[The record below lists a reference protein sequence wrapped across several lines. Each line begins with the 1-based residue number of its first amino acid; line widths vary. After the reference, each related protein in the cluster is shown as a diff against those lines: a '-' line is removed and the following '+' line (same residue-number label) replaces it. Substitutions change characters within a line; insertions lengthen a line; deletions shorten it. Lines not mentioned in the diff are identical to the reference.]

1 MKKPIEVWVCSNS
14 AIDYITHSPDI
25 KVLRSTIKFQ
35 SSPEVYNDYIDM
47 DSDTFYKHLEEFP
60 EDIPKTAYISIG
72 KVEEL
77 VEEALAR
84 QTKDVIVILIS
95 SDLSGLY
102 NFFEH
107 YATTVKDR
115 GINLH
120 VFDSKTLVFGET
132 FMALAATNMI
142 EMGCDVE
149 EILEVLQVVKENNT
163 LTFAVDSLKYLVV
176 NGRLSKSSA
185 MVGNLLKMK
194 PLLEL
199 NEGKVVALER
209 IRTTKMAIN
218 RMIEHYLEHTNNKD
232 VFTYITHAINLEEA
246 NRVKQVILD
255 KYPNRQVVICPLSPV
270 VGAHAGP
277 KAIGIGSIDITKL
290 ANFNQDYFKIS
301 E

>member
-25 KVLRSTIKFQ
+25 KVLRSTINFQ
-35 SSPEVYNDYIDM
+35 SSPEIYNDFIDM
-47 DSDTFYKHLEEFP
+47 DSDTFYKHLEEYP
-60 EDIPKTAYISIG
+60 DDIPKTAYVSIG
-72 KVEEL
+72 KVDEL
-77 VEEALAR
+77 IDEAIAR
-84 QTKDVIVILIS
+84 NTTDVIVILIS

-102 NFFEH
+102 SFFEH
-107 YATTVKDR
+107 HATQVKDR

-120 VFDSKTLVFGET
+120 PFDSKTLVFGET
-132 FMALAATNMI
+132 FMALTAINMI
-142 EMGCDVE
+142 ESGCGVQ
-149 EILEVLQVVKENNT
+149 EILEVLQVIKENNT

-199 NEGKVVALER
+199 NDGKVVALER

-218 RMIEHYLEHTNNKD
+218 RMIEHYFEHTSNKN

-246 NRVKQVILD
+246 NRIKSVILE
-255 KYPNRQVVICPLSPV
+255 KHPERQVVICPLSPV

-277 KAIGIGSIDITKL
+277 KAIGIGTIDITKL
-290 ANFNQDYFKIS
+290 SNFNQAYFTI
-301 E
+301 EE

>member
-1 MKKPIEVWVCSNS
+1 MKKPIAVWVCSNS

-25 KVLRSTIKFQ
+25 QVLRSTINFQ

-60 EDIPKTAYISIG
+60 DDIPKTAYISIG

-77 VEEALAR
+77 VEEAISKGI
-84 QTKDVIVILIS
+84 KDVIVILIS

-107 YATTVKDR
+107 YATQVKDR

-120 VFDSKTLVFGET
+120 PFDSKTLVFGET
-132 FMALAATNMI
+132 FMAITTTNMI
-142 EMGCDVE
+142 ELGCDVS
-149 EILEVLQVVKENNT
+149 EILEVLQVIKENNT
-163 LTFAVDSLKYLVV
+163 ITFAVDSLKYLVV

-199 NEGKVVALER
+199 NDGKVVALER

-218 RMIEHYLEHTNNKD
+218 KMIEHYFQQTENKNI
-232 VFTYITHAINLEEA
+232 FTYITHAINLEEA
-246 NRVKQVILD
+246 TRIKQIILD
-255 KYPNRQVVICPLSPV
+255 KYPDRQVVICPLSPV

-277 KAIGIGSIDITKL
+277 KAIGIGTIDITKL
-290 ANFNQDYFKIS
+290 SRFNQDYFKIK

>member
-1 MKKPIEVWVCSNS
+1 MKKPIAVWVCSNS

-25 KVLRSTIKFQ
+25 QVLRSTINFQ

-60 EDIPKTAYISIG
+60 DDIPKTAYISIG

-77 VEEALAR
+77 VEEAISKGI
-84 QTKDVIVILIS
+84 KDVIVILIS

-107 YATTVKDR
+107 YATQVKDR

-120 VFDSKTLVFGET
+120 PFDSKTLVFGET
-132 FMALAATNMI
+132 FMAITATNMI
-142 EMGCDVE
+142 ELGCDVS
-149 EILEVLQVVKENNT
+149 EILEVLQVIKENNT
-163 LTFAVDSLKYLVV
+163 ITFAVDSLKYLVV

-199 NEGKVVALER
+199 NDGKVVALER

-218 RMIEHYLEHTNNKD
+218 KMIEHYFQQTENKNI
-232 VFTYITHAINLEEA
+232 FTYITHAINLEEA
-246 NRVKQVILD
+246 TRIKQIILD
-255 KYPNRQVVICPLSPV
+255 KYPDRQVVICPLSPV

-277 KAIGIGSIDITKL
+277 KAIGIGTIDITKL
-290 ANFNQDYFKIS
+290 SRFNQDYFKIK

>member
-25 KVLRSTIKFQ
+25 QVLRSTINFQ

-60 EDIPKTAYISIG
+60 DDIPKTAYISIG

-77 VEEALAR
+77 VEEAISKGI
-84 QTKDVIVILIS
+84 KDVIVILIS

-107 YATTVKDR
+107 YATQVKDR

-120 VFDSKTLVFGET
+120 PFDSKTLVFGET
-132 FMALAATNMI
+132 FMAITATNMI
-142 EMGCDVE
+142 ELGCDVS
-149 EILEVLQVVKENNT
+149 EILEVLQVIKENNT
-163 LTFAVDSLKYLVV
+163 ITFAVDSLKYLVV

-199 NEGKVVALER
+199 NDGKVVALER

-218 RMIEHYLEHTNNKD
+218 KMIEHYFQQTENKNI
-232 VFTYITHAINLEEA
+232 FTYITHAINLEEA
-246 NRVKQVILD
+246 TRIKQIILD
-255 KYPNRQVVICPLSPV
+255 KYPDRQVVICPLSPV

-277 KAIGIGSIDITKL
+277 KAIGIGTIDITKL
-290 ANFNQDYFKIS
+290 SRFNQDYFKIK